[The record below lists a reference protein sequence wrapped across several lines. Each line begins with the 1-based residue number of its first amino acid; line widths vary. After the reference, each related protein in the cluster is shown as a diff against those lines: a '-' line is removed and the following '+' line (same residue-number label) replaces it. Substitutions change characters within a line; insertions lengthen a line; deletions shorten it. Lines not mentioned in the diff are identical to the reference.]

1 LIISRRPPN
10 FLSQKY
16 LKNTSK
22 IHQKIHQKNVKKYQE
37 KCKKKCQ
44 KYNDIKRNHY
54 YKSLLQIIPLMMSF
68 YSSIFIYYN
77 DDTFAEIARSVHY
90 QMDKIMKDMDKINRV
105 PVILTS
111 RIDIKD
117 ANDRNLFIMLGL
129 NNEIPLLPPKYVAYQ
144 FEQTG
149 NANSWFTENYL
160 SKLKGAVEIW
170 DYSIVNIQYLRK
182 TYPNLPII
190 RYVPLGFSPT
200 LCQIKNKSDKL
211 YDILF
216 YGSANPRRDQIIRN
230 LRNAG
235 FRVYYGEFSCW
246 NEDRN
251 RLIADSK
258 IVLNLH
264 YYPNPVLETSRISFL
279 VANSAFVISEPS
291 LDPILDK
298 EYKNY
303 VIFSDSKNLVETCRY
318 YLDHPEQR
326 DEFATQA
333 HLKFIQKEFII
344 PTNSF
349 LHHPTTQ
356 TPIHPPTNP
365 QSNPSPPTATNPQ
378 SNLTTLQSRS
388 VLKDVESNI
397 LNKGKIRPKF
407 YPAEVEITPEGDAK
421 LKFDGLMTS
430 ENCPTVTLVT
440 PTANRGWSLTS
451 LAVRNFYRFDYP
463 RDKLEW
469 VIIDSQSS
477 GTPLNLPQ
485 DPRIKYHLVDSTTPL
500 WVKRNMCNEK
510 ASGQIIIHLDDDDFY
525 FPSSIWTKVK
535 LLDKYRREE
544 ENSHLK
550 AIQCV
555 GCTQLGIYHLLDN
568 YSYLADTKYISEASM
583 AYTRTFWESRPF
595 TGENLEM
602 GEGYAFIDGREGQ
615 VSTIPYYFNLIA
627 LTHNQNYTGK
637 LRTYKD
643 TTGKKHDN
651 FFNLWDKETQY
662 FFLELKIKALSAKSK

>member
-1 LIISRRPPN
+1 MIS
-10 FLSQKY
+10 L
-16 LKNTSK
+16 
-22 IHQKIHQKNVKKYQE
+22 
-37 KCKKKCQ
+37 
-44 KYNDIKRNHY
+44 
-54 YKSLLQIIPLMMSF
+54 
-68 YSSIFIYYN
+68 YSTIFVYYN
-77 DDTFAEIARSVHY
+77 DDTFTEIARSVHY
-90 QMDKIMKDMDKINRV
+90 KLDKIMKDKDQVIERRI
-105 PVILTS
+105 PVILTN

-117 ANDRNLFIMLGL
+117 ANEDNLFIMLGL

-149 NANSWFTENYL
+149 NANSWFTESYL
-160 SKLKGAVEIW
+160 SKLQSALEIW

-182 TYPNLPII
+182 AYPDLPII

-200 LCQIKNKSDKL
+200 LCQIKNRAEKM

-264 YYPNPVLETSRISFL
+264 YYPNPVLETSRITFL
-279 VANSAFVISEPS
+279 LANSAFVISEPS

-298 EYKNY
+298 EYNNY
-303 VIFSDSKNLVETCRY
+303 VVFSDSKNLIETCRY
-318 YLDHPEQR
+318 YLDHPNLRE
-326 DEFATQA
+326 EFATQA
-333 HLKFIQKEFII
+333 HLKFIQKEFTI
-344 PTNSF
+344 PTNLF
-349 LHHPTTQ
+349 IPTPTQ
-356 TPIHPPTNP
+356 PQQPPTQPQQNP
-365 QSNPSPPTATNPQ
+365 TQNPTQPQQNTRQPQQNPTQPQQNPTQPQQNPIKPQQNPINLNKNQPNSLLRDVSP
-378 SNLTTLQSRS
+378 
-388 VLKDVESNI
+388 NI

-407 YPAEVEITPEGDAK
+407 YPAEVEITVEGDAK
-421 LKFDGLMTS
+421 LKFDNLMTS

-451 LAVRNFYRFDYP
+451 LAIRNFYRFDYP

-477 GTPLNLPQ
+477 GIPLNLPQ
-485 DPRIKYHLVDSTTPL
+485 DPRIKYYLVDNATPL

-510 ASGQIIIHLDDDDFY
+510 ASGEIIIHLDDDDFY

-535 LLDKYRREE
+535 LLDKYQRSS
-544 ENSHLK
+544 NPLLK

-583 AYTRTFWESRPF
+583 AYTRAFWQIRPF

-602 GEGYAFIDGREGQ
+602 GEGYAFIDGRDGQ

-637 LRTYKD
+637 LRTHKD

-662 FFLELKIKALSAKSK
+662 FFLELKIKALNAKLK